1 MSRRST
7 AVALLTAPVAGL
19 AGTILLPASAD
30 AAAQLALIAAQPAR
44 WMGANVL
51 LVISFLC
58 FAGALLGLTG
68 LFRAQG
74 SRLGVTATVLAALGW
89 ALHIGPIA
97 YVMAQYPLAHHPD
110 RAGAAELAEAMFA
123 GPSFAVLIV
132 PVLLATVAGTVALA
146 VALWRTR
153 LAPRWAAV
161 TLVVALVADFVAPD
175 GVSGIVMFALMGVAL
190 APFSARLLAWE
201 TTAGA
206 GARVATWA

>member
-30 AAAQLALIAAQPAR
+30 APAQLALIEAQSAR
-44 WMGANVL
+44 WIGANVL

-68 LFRAQG
+68 PFRAQG
-74 SRLGVTATVLAALGW
+74 SRLGVAATVLTALGW
-89 ALHIGPIA
+89 ALHIGPVA

-110 RAGAAELAEAMFA
+110 RAGAAEIAAAMFA
-123 GPSFAVLIV
+123 APPFAVLIV
-132 PVLLATVAGTVALA
+132 PVLLATVVGTLILV

-161 TLVVALVADFVAPD
+161 TLVAALAADFVGPD
-175 GVSGIVMFALMGVAL
+175 AVSGIMMFALMGVAL
-190 APFSARLLAWE
+190 VPLSARLLVLE

-206 GARVATWA
+206 PVATLA